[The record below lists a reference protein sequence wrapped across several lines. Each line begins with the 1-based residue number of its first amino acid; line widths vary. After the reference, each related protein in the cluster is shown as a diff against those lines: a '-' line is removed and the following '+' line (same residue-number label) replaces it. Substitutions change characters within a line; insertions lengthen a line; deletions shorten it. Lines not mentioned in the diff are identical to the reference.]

1 MARSNR
7 SIPEINAGS
16 MADIAFLLLIFFLV
30 TTTMDVD
37 TGIARKLPVLDEE
50 QEIEDMQGNDR
61 NIYEVYVNNK
71 DALLVEEQEMDI
83 DNLREGAKEFLNNN
97 GRDPKLSDNPE
108 KAIISLQ
115 NSRGTS
121 YEMYIA
127 VQNELTAA
135 YNELRDEAA
144 LRKYNTSG
152 ELIWAYNFSSSVANE
167 SYEILETENGDL
179 VFAGYSGT
187 QHGEY
192 KFFMVKTD
200 LNGNQIWKKAK
211 NSTGDAIL
219 YSICESPDVNYIAA
233 GFCNSWRSNLIV
245 KRNALNGNNIWNQ
258 CIIGEFNVSGIYDI
272 TPASGGGYYLIDERS
287 FLTKIDDEGQVI
299 FSEQIENNQA
309 VIELHNGDLVVGGR
323 NAFLDGGYGGS
334 AAITRLSF
342 SSMR

>member
-1 MARSNR
+1 LDLFYIASFYTNYLIMARSNR

-61 NIYEVYVNNK
+61 NIYEVYVNTK

-83 DNLREGAKEFLNNN
+83 DNLREGAKDFLDNN
-97 GRDPKLSDNPE
+97 GRDPKLSDSPE

-144 LRKYNTSG
+144 LQKYSLNYSELAKDKKREIRKMYP
-152 ELIWAYNFSSSVANE
+152 
-167 SYEILETENGDL
+167 
-179 VFAGYSGT
+179 
-187 QHGEY
+187 
-192 KFFMVKTD
+192 M
-200 LNGNQIWKKAK
+200 
-211 NSTGDAIL
+211 
-219 YSICESPDVNYIAA
+219 
-233 GFCNSWRSNLIV
+233 
-245 KRNALNGNNIWNQ
+245 
-258 CIIGEFNVSGIYDI
+258 
-272 TPASGGGYYLIDERS
+272 
-287 FLTKIDDEGQVI
+287 KI
-299 FSEQIENNQA
+299 SEAEPFKQ
-309 VIELHNGDLVVGGR
+309 
-323 NAFLDGGYGGS
+323 
-334 AAITRLSF
+334 
-342 SSMR
+342 